1 MTTSKQ
7 FRAYA
12 HECLVWAEQAKTRTE
27 RDSFLAIADA
37 LNQAATQADGI
48 GLATTSPVLINGQTQ
63 PAEDGSAG

>member
-12 HECLVWAEQAKTRTE
+12 HECLVWAEQARTTTK
-27 RDSFLAIADA
+27 RDSFLTIAEA

-48 GLATTSPVLINGQTQ
+48 GLASNSPVLMNGQER
-63 PAEDGSAG
+63 AHDESAS